1 LRWKREVDPGTR
13 NGRDS
18 RSGGRIEKAKQ
29 ATPDATKEEKVNCIE
44 GAKAYAPFGAGR
56 ETGHQVPAV
65 AAKKEGKTIN
75 MEAELPLKPC
85 EKKRE
90 KEREK
95 QRREMGEK

>member
-1 LRWKREVDPGTR
+1 LEARGRPRYQEREGQSVWGKNR
-13 NGRDS
+13 KS
-18 RSGGRIEKAKQ
+18 Q
-29 ATPDATKEEKVNCIE
+29 AGYTPDATKEKVNCIE